1 MMKTEHMV
9 LNMGPQHPSTHGV
22 LRLELEIEGELVRK
36 VTPHLGYLHR
46 CFEKHC
52 EAMQYNQVVPYTD
65 RLDYL
70 AAIGNNFGYAIAVER
85 LMGIQVPERV
95 EYIRI
100 IMAELQR
107 IASHLVALG
116 SFGADIGAL
125 TPFLYLFRDREHIL
139 SIIEDTCGAR
149 MLYNYI
155 WIGGLSHDIHPDFV
169 RKTKEFVNY
178 FKPTIVELDN
188 LLSYNKIFIERTANI
203 GILPV
208 DTAINFGASGPTL
221 RGSGIKFDLRRE
233 DPYSIYDR
241 FDFEIP
247 VGKGLQGTIGDCW
260 DRYYVRVREM
270 EQSLRIIEQAIDF
283 DLRREDPYS
292 IYDRF
297 DFEIPVGKG
306 LQGTIGDCWDRY
318 YVRVREMEQSLRIIE
333 QAIDHIPEGDVQSA
347 IPKRI
352 KPPKGTVYARV
363 ENPRGE
369 LGYFIISD
377 GSVNPFRV
385 KVRAPSFVNLEVLGE
400 LCKGYLVADIIVILG
415 SIDIVLG
422 EVDR

>member
-1 MMKTEHMV
+1 MILVAKRMSLKTETMI

-22 LRLELEIEGELVRK
+22 LRLECEIEGELVLDVR
-36 VTPHLGYLHR
+36 PHLGYLHR
-46 CFEKHC
+46 CFEKHA

-70 AAIGNNFGYAIAVER
+70 AAMGNNLGYAIAVEKM
-85 LMGIQVPERV
+85 LGIKVPERV
-95 EYIRI
+95 EYIRV

-107 IASHLVALG
+107 IASHQVALG
-116 SFGADIGAL
+116 SNGADIGAL

-139 SIIEDTCGAR
+139 SIMEETCGAR

-155 WIGGLSHDIHPDFV
+155 WVGGLSHDIHPNFV
-169 RKTKEFVNY
+169 QKVKEFVEY
-178 FKPTIVELDN
+178 YKPNIVELDN

-203 GILPV
+203 AVLPV
-208 DTAINFGASGPTL
+208 DTAINYGASGPTL
-221 RGSGIKFDLRRE
+221 RGSGIKFDVRRD

-241 FDFEIP
+241 FDFDIP
-247 VGKGLQGTIGDCW
+247 VGKGLQGTVGDCW

-270 EQSLRIIEQAIDF
+270 EQSL
-283 DLRREDPYS
+283 
-292 IYDRF
+292 
-297 DFEIPVGKG
+297 K
-306 LQGTIGDCWDRY
+306 
-318 YVRVREMEQSLRIIE
+318 IIE

-352 KPPKGTVYARV
+352 KPPKGTVYSRT
-363 ENPRGE
+363 ENPRGD

-377 GSVNPFRV
+377 GNTNPFRV
-385 KVRAPSFVNLEVLGE
+385 KVRAPSFVNLEILGE
-400 LCKGYLVADIIVILG
+400 LCKGHLIADVVAILG

>member
-1 MMKTEHMV
+1 MALKTEHMV

-22 LRLELEIEGELVRK
+22 LRLELEIEGELVTR

-46 CFEKHC
+46 CFEKHA

-70 AAIGNNFGYAIAVER
+70 ASIGNNFGYALAVEK

-95 EYIRI
+95 EYIRV

-107 IASHLVALG
+107 IASHLVAIG
-116 SFGADIGAL
+116 SNGADIGAL

-139 SIIEDTCGAR
+139 SIIEETCGAR

-203 GILPV
+203 GVLPV

-221 RGSGIKFDLRRE
+221 RGSGIKFDLRRD

-247 VGKGLQGTIGDCW
+247 VGKGLMGTIGDCW
-260 DRYYVRVREM
+260 DRYYVRIREM
-270 EQSLRIIEQAIDF
+270 EQSLRIIEQAIDN
-283 DLRREDPYS
+283 
-292 IYDRF
+292 
-297 DFEIPVGKG
+297 
-306 LQGTIGDCWDRY
+306 
-318 YVRVREMEQSLRIIE
+318 
-333 QAIDHIPEGDVQSA
+333 IPEGDVQSA

-352 KPPKGTVYARV
+352 KPPKGTVYTRV

-377 GSVNPFRV
+377 GTVNPFRV

-400 LCKGYLVADIIVILG
+400 LCKGYLVADVIAILG